1 MRPINLLP
9 KDAAPQ
15 GPRLPVLVGAAV
27 VAWLIVLVF
36 ATIATQ
42 GRADDAE
49 RANEDTLLEID
60 RLSRQVVALEEVR
73 TTMEDYDAAVAVM
86 ATLLERDVSWGDI
99 MTSLSQQIPS
109 RVWLEGFAGRSA
121 AADEPSIGRITM
133 TGVAFDF
140 PDVSDWI
147 RSLDAEA
154 FPGVSGSWVQSVS
167 ESNIGAAQVVV
178 FSSTTSLTEAAL
190 SNRLRSRVP
199 EVR

>member
-9 KDAAPQ
+9 KDATPQ
-15 GPRLPVLVGAAV
+15 GPRLAVLVGASL
-27 VAWLIVLVF
+27 VAWALVLAL

-49 RANEDTLLEID
+49 RANEETLLEID
-60 RLSRQVVALEEVR
+60 RLTRQVVALEDVR
-73 TTMEDYDAAVAVM
+73 TTMEDYDAAAGV
-86 ATLLERDVSWGDI
+86 LEVVLAGDVSWGDI
-99 MTSLSQQIPS
+99 MTSLSSEIPS
-109 RVWLEGFAGRSA
+109 RVWLEGFAGTA
-121 AADEPSIGRITM
+121 AMGEPGVGRITM

-154 FPGVSGSWVQSVS
+154 FPGVSGAWVQSVS
-167 ESNIGAAQVVV
+167 ESTIGAAEVVV
-178 FSSTTSLTEAAL
+178 FSSTTSLTDEAL